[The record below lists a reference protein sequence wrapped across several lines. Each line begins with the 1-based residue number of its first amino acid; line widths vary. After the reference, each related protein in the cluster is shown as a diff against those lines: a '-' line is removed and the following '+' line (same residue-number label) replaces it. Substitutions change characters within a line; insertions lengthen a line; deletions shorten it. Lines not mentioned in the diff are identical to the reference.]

1 MKKVILIS
9 GLVIALGAMVAILL
23 GYKFTKSHS
32 PEEVISYEEGNL
44 MVTVSYN
51 RPFKKGR
58 QIFGALVPYGK
69 TWRTG
74 ANEPTTFET
83 NQDIKING
91 TVLKKG
97 RYSLWTV
104 PNETSWQVVFNSS
117 VPNWG
122 IDVMKNGQAA
132 RDEKSDA
139 LLIEVPVM
147 QTEKEF
153 EQFTISIEKAD
164 DALELVLAWDK
175 TLVAVPF
182 VVNE

>member
-9 GLVIALGAMVAILL
+9 GLVVALGAVVAILV

-32 PEEVISYEEGNL
+32 PEEVVAYEEGNL
-44 MVTVSYN
+44 SVAISYN

-74 ANEPTTFET
+74 ANEPTTFVT
-83 NQDIKING
+83 NQDLKIG
-91 TVLKKG
+91 VTVLKKG
-97 RYSLWTV
+97 RYSVWTV

-122 IDVMKNGQAA
+122 VDVMNNGQAA
-132 RDEKSDA
+132 RDIKSDA
-139 LLIEVPVM
+139 LVIEVPVM

-164 DALELVLAWDK
+164 DALELILAWDK
-175 TLVAVPF
+175 TLVVVPF